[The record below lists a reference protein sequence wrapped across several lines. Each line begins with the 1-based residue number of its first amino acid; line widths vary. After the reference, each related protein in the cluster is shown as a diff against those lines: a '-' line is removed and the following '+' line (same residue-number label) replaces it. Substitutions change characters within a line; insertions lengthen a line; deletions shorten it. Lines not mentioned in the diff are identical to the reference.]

1 MAKQVPNE
9 LITTKEQSTDNQ
21 FLQIEPLIR
30 IIRGQQVLLDSD
42 LAILY
47 GVETRQLN
55 QQVKRNIERFPEDF
69 MFQLTK
75 VELINLKSQIATSS
89 ATNDSLR
96 SQIVTLNTENYSI
109 RSQNATLNA
118 GTNLKSQIVTS
129 SHGGARKLPYAFTE
143 NGIAMLSSV
152 LRSPIAI
159 QVNIR
164 IMRAFTAMRQFIA
177 SNAQIFQRLDVMEQN
192 QLAIVAHQTE
202 TDHKLEEIFRR
213 LDSGNVQ
220 PHQGIF
226 YDGQIFDAYTF
237 INDRIRE
244 ATTRIILIDNYIDDS
259 VLTILSKRA
268 DKVAATIYTKKPT
281 AQLQLDIQKH
291 NAQYPPISVIEFDRS
306 HDRFLC
312 IDDTVYHL
320 GASIKDLGKK
330 WFAFNRMDM
339 PTSELL
345 QKITI

>member
-1 MAKQVPNE
+1 MVKQVPNE

-30 IIRGQQVLLDSD
+30 TIRGQQVLLDSD

-47 GVETRQLN
+47 GVETKRLN
-55 QQVKRNIERFPEDF
+55 EQVKRNIERFPDDF

-75 VELINLKSQIATSS
+75 VELINLKSQIATS
-89 ATNDSLR
+89 
-96 SQIVTLNTENYSI
+96 NTENHSL
-109 RSQNATLNA
+109 RSQNATIDNRGRHA
-118 GTNLKSQIVTS
+118 KY
-129 SHGGARKLPYAFTE
+129 LPYAFTE

-177 SNAQIFQRLDVMEQN
+177 ANAQIFQRLDVMEQN

-202 TDHKLEEIFRR
+202 TDHKLEEVFRR

-244 ATTRIILIDNYIDDS
+244 ASTRIILIDNYIDDS

-268 DKVAATIYTKKPT
+268 DKVAATIYTKKPS

-291 NAQYPPISVIEFDRS
+291 NAQYPPIGIITFDRS

-312 IDDTVYHL
+312 IDETVYHL

-330 WFAFNRMDM
+330 WFAFNRMEM
-339 PTSELL
+339 PTTELV
-345 QKITI
+345 QKLPV